1 MLFFGSYKIYQTI
14 INFEKGAKN
23 KIIEIQDKAGVERQA
38 NVIALLIFKG
48 GQVKLI
54 ERFPI
59 ETVTQCINL
68 RNYLRKKKYLKY
80 QCANVEAKIISGKIT
95 KIIKVSKVLKW
106 FMTIIIYSQKF

>member
-1 MLFFGSYKIYQTI
+1 MLFFGSYKTYQTI

-54 ERFPI
+54 ERSTI
-59 ETVTQCINL
+59 ETVAQCINL
-68 RNYLRKKKYLKY
+68 RNYVRKKIF
-80 QCANVEAKIISGKIT
+80 KILMCKCWS
-95 KIIKVSKVLKW
+95 
-106 FMTIIIYSQKF
+106 

>member
-1 MLFFGSYKIYQTI
+1 MSKIKLFLILLLFFGSYKTYKTI

-59 ETVTQCINL
+59 IFWHLVLIFFKISSLGISKYILIVESYQFLIGRTTGVTVYRC
-68 RNYLRKKKYLKY
+68 
-80 QCANVEAKIISGKIT
+80 
-95 KIIKVSKVLKW
+95 
-106 FMTIIIYSQKF
+106 

>member
-1 MLFFGSYKIYQTI
+1 MSKIKLFLILLLLFGFYKIYQSI

-23 KIIEIQDKAGVERQA
+23 KIIEIQDKAGIERQA

-54 ERFPI
+54 ESFPI
-59 ETVTQCINL
+59 KTVTQCINL
-68 RNYLRKKKYLKY
+68 RNYVRKKKYLKY

-95 KIIKVSKVLKW
+95 QIIKVSKVLK
-106 FMTIIIYSQKF
+106 